1 MSPQLRGARRRP
13 DDPLIWLER
22 ATGSDPLRAT
32 PGQTGAVSDR
42 PPAFPFWLRSLLCLT
57 ASACF
62 FALLVAVAYNI
73 REGGDAIWLDRSI
86 AQQVQPHLRPRRM
99 GLALKM
105 TQIGSPIFI
114 VPATLA
120 AALISA
126 IVRRSIW
133 TGIVVVATVGLV
145 GLGSIVG
152 KQVITAAHPPFAAQM
167 PIPLE
172 HTFPSG
178 HVASALSLMGIV
190 AIACGRRPRH
200 LIIWL
205 GIAGVTAIV
214 AATRIYLG
222 AHWFSDT
229 LGGVFLA
236 CSALFAGAAL
246 LPDRTRSRPSPRQS
260 PESAS
265 VNYAWQKPPPF

>member
-1 MSPQLRGARRRP
+1 
-13 DDPLIWLER
+13 
-22 ATGSDPLRAT
+22 
-32 PGQTGAVSDR
+32 VSDR

-73 REGGDAIWLDRSI
+73 REGGDVIGIDGAI
-86 AQQVQPHLRPRRM
+86 AQHVQPHLGPRRTR
-99 GLALKM
+99 LALDI

-126 IVRRSIW
+126 IVRRSTW
-133 TGIVVVATVGLV
+133 TGIVVTATVGLV
-145 GLGSIVG
+145 GLGSIAG
-152 KQVITAAHPPFAAQM
+152 KQVITAAHPPFTAQM
-167 PIPLE
+167 PVGVG

-178 HVASALSLMGIV
+178 HVACALSLMGIV
-190 AIACGRRPRH
+190 AIACGGKQRH

-229 LGGVFLA
+229 LGGAFLG
-236 CSALFAGAAL
+236 CSAVFAGAAL
-246 LPDRTRSRPSPRQS
+246 LPDRTGSRPGPRQS
-260 PESAS
+260 PESA
-265 VNYAWQKPPPF
+265 

>member
-1 MSPQLRGARRRP
+1 M
-13 DDPLIWLER
+13 
-22 ATGSDPLRAT
+22 
-32 PGQTGAVSDR
+32 SDR

-62 FALLVAVAYNI
+62 FALLVALAYNI
-73 REGGDAIWLDRSI
+73 REGGDAIWLDGAI
-86 AQQVQPHLRPRRM
+86 AQHVQPHLRPHRI
-99 GLALKM
+99 GLALKL

-133 TGIVVVATVGLV
+133 TGVVVTATVGFV
-145 GLGSIVG
+145 GLGSTVM
-152 KQVITAAHPPFAAQM
+152 KQMITSAHPQFGAQ
-167 PIPLE
+167 IPVSLE

-190 AIACGRRPRH
+190 AIACGGKPRH

-229 LGGVFLA
+229 LGGVFLG
-236 CSALFAGAAL
+236 CSAVFAGAAL
-246 LPDRTRSRPSPRQS
+246 LPDRNGPRPSPPYRQKLH
-260 PESAS
+260 
-265 VNYAWQKPPPF
+265 Q

>member
-1 MSPQLRGARRRP
+1 
-13 DDPLIWLER
+13 
-22 ATGSDPLRAT
+22 
-32 PGQTGAVSDR
+32 VSDR
-42 PPAFPFWLRSLLCLT
+42 PHALPFWLRSLLCLT

-73 REGGDAIWLDRSI
+73 REGGDAIWLDGAI
-86 AQQVQPHLRPRRM
+86 ARHVHPHVGPRRTQ
-99 GLALKM
+99 LALTL
-105 TQIGSPIFI
+105 TQIGSPLFV
-114 VPATLA
+114 VPATLS

-133 TGIVVVATVGLV
+133 TGIVVTATVGLV
-145 GLGSIVG
+145 GVASTLG
-152 KQVITAAHPPFAAQM
+152 KQVITAAHPQFEA
-167 PIPLE
+167 PIHLSLE

-190 AIACGRRPRH
+190 AIACGAKPRH

-205 GIAGVTAIV
+205 GIAAVTAIV

-229 LGGVFLA
+229 LGGVFLG
-236 CSALFAGAAL
+236 CSAVFFGAAL
-246 LPDRTRSRPSPRQS
+246 LPHRNRPRPSS
-260 PESAS
+260 P
-265 VNYAWQKPPPF
+265 P

>member
-1 MSPQLRGARRRP
+1 
-13 DDPLIWLER
+13 
-22 ATGSDPLRAT
+22 
-32 PGQTGAVSDR
+32 VSDR
-42 PPAFPFWLRSLLCLT
+42 QPPFPLWLRSLLCLG

-73 REGGDAIWLDRSI
+73 REGGDALWLDGAI
-86 AQQVQPHLRPRRM
+86 ARHVQPHVGPRRTE
-99 GLALKM
+99 LALKL
-105 TQIGSPIFI
+105 TQIGSPIVI

-133 TGIVVVATVGLV
+133 TGIVVTATVCLV
-145 GLGSIVG
+145 GIGSTVG
-152 KQVITAAHPPFAAQM
+152 KQVITAAHPHLVEKVQ
-167 PIPLE
+167 IGLE

-190 AIACGRRPRH
+190 AIACGAKPRH

-205 GIAGVTAIV
+205 GIAVVTAIV

-229 LGGVFLA
+229 LGGVFLG
-236 CSALFAGAAL
+236 CSAVFAGAAL
-246 LPDRTRSRPSPRQS
+246 LPDRTGPRASPR
-260 PESAS
+260 
-265 VNYAWQKPPPF
+265 

>member
-1 MSPQLRGARRRP
+1 
-13 DDPLIWLER
+13 
-22 ATGSDPLRAT
+22 
-32 PGQTGAVSDR
+32 
-42 PPAFPFWLRSLLCLT
+42 LLCLT

-73 REGGDAIWLDRSI
+73 RDGGDVVGIDGAIARH
-86 AQQVQPHLRPRRM
+86 VQPHLKPRRIQ
-99 GLALKM
+99 LTLTM

-114 VPATLA
+114 VPATFA

-133 TGIVVVATVGLV
+133 TGIVVAATVGFV
-145 GLGSIVG
+145 GLGSTAM
-152 KQVITAAHPPFAAQM
+152 KQLITAAHPQIALQLPA
-167 PIPLE
+167 LE

-178 HVASALSLMGIV
+178 HVACALSLMGIV
-190 AIACGRRPRH
+190 AIACGAKPRH

-205 GIAGVTAIV
+205 GIAVVTAIV

-229 LGGVFLA
+229 LGGVFLG
-236 CSALFAGAAL
+236 CSAVFAGAAL
-246 LPDRTRSRPSPRQS
+246 LPRAPDPDLTRGHRQNL
-260 PESAS
+260 AS
-265 VNYAWQKPPPF
+265 VNDGWQNPPPC

>member
-1 MSPQLRGARRRP
+1 M
-13 DDPLIWLER
+13 
-22 ATGSDPLRAT
+22 
-32 PGQTGAVSDR
+32 SDR
-42 PPAFPFWLRSLLCLT
+42 LSAFPFWLRSLLCLA

-73 REGGDAIWLDRSI
+73 REGGDAIWLDDAI
-86 AQQVQPHLRPRRM
+86 AQHVQPHLGPRRTR
-99 GLALKM
+99 LALKL

-126 IVRRSIW
+126 VVRRSIW
-133 TGIVVVATVGLV
+133 TGVVVIATVGFV

-152 KQVITAAHPPFAAQM
+152 KQVITAAHPQSTAQ
-167 PIPLE
+167 IPVSLE

-178 HVASALSLMGIV
+178 HVASALTLMGIV
-190 AIACGRRPRH
+190 AIACGGKPRH

-229 LGGVFLA
+229 LGGVFLG
-236 CSALFAGAAL
+236 CSAVFAGAAL
-246 LPDRTRSRPSPRQS
+246 LPDRNQPRPI
-260 PESAS
+260 
-265 VNYAWQKPPPF
+265 PP

>member
-1 MSPQLRGARRRP
+1 
-13 DDPLIWLER
+13 
-22 ATGSDPLRAT
+22 
-32 PGQTGAVSDR
+32 VSDR
-42 PPAFPFWLRSLLCLT
+42 PSAFPFWLRSLLCLT

-73 REGGDAIWLDRSI
+73 REGGDAIWLDGAI
-86 AQQVQPHLRPRRM
+86 ARHVHPHVGPRRTQ
-99 GLALKM
+99 LALTM

-114 VPATLA
+114 IPATLA

-133 TGIVVVATVGLV
+133 TGIVVTATVGFV
-145 GLGSIVG
+145 GLGSTIG
-152 KQVITAAHPPFAAQM
+152 KLVFTAAHPPVAAHI
-167 PIPLE
+167 PVPLE

-190 AIACGRRPRH
+190 AIACGGKPRH

-205 GIAGVTAIV
+205 GIASVTAIV

-229 LGGVFLA
+229 LGGVFLG
-236 CSALFAGAAL
+236 CSAVFAGSAL
-246 LPDRTRSRPSPRQS
+246 LPDRTVPDLARGNRQNL
-260 PESAS
+260 P
-265 VNYAWQKPPPF
+265 Q

>member
-1 MSPQLRGARRRP
+1 M
-13 DDPLIWLER
+13 I
-22 ATGSDPLRAT
+22 TYV
-32 PGQTGAVSDR
+32 QTGAVSDR
-42 PPAFPFWLRSLLCLT
+42 PHAFPFWLRSLLCLA
-57 ASACF
+57 ASVCF

-73 REGGDAIWLDRSI
+73 REGGDVIGIDAAI
-86 AQQVQPHLRPRRM
+86 AQHVEPHLRPRRIR
-99 GLALKM
+99 LALNL

-126 IVRRSIW
+126 VVRRSIW
-133 TGIVVVATVGLV
+133 TGVVVTATVGLV

-152 KQVITAAHPPFAAQM
+152 KQVITAAHPQIAAD
-167 PIPLE
+167 IPVE

-190 AIACGRRPRH
+190 AIACGGKPRH

-222 AHWFSDT
+222 VHWFSDT
-229 LGGVFLA
+229 LGGVFLG
-236 CSALFAGAAL
+236 CSAVFAGAAL
-246 LPDRTRSRPSPRQS
+246 LPDRKEPRPSP
-260 PESAS
+260 P
-265 VNYAWQKPPPF
+265 

>member
-1 MSPQLRGARRRP
+1 M
-13 DDPLIWLER
+13 
-22 ATGSDPLRAT
+22 
-32 PGQTGAVSDR
+32 SDR
-42 PPAFPFWLRSLLCLT
+42 PPALPFWLRSLLCLT

-62 FALLVAVAYNI
+62 FALLVAVAYKI
-73 REGGDAIWLDRSI
+73 REGGEAIWLDGAI
-86 AQQVQPHLRPRRM
+86 AQHVQPHLGPRRTR
-99 GLALKM
+99 LALM
-105 TQIGSPIFI
+105 LTQIGSPIFI

-133 TGIVVVATVGLV
+133 TGTVVTATVGLV
-145 GLGSIVG
+145 GLGSTAM
-152 KQVITAAHPPFAAQM
+152 KQTITAAHPHFAAHI
-167 PIPLE
+167 PIE

-190 AIACGRRPRH
+190 AIACGGKPRH

-214 AATRIYLG
+214 AATRIYVG

-229 LGGVFLA
+229 LGGVFLGL
-236 CSALFAGAAL
+236 SAVFAGAAL
-246 LPDRTRSRPSPRQS
+246 LPDRKGPRPSP
-260 PESAS
+260 P
-265 VNYAWQKPPPF
+265 

>member
-1 MSPQLRGARRRP
+1 V
-13 DDPLIWLER
+13 
-22 ATGSDPLRAT
+22 
-32 PGQTGAVSDR
+32 QTGAVVDR
-42 PPAFPFWLRSLLCLT
+42 PHAFPFWLRSLLCLT

-73 REGGDAIWLDRSI
+73 REGGDVIGIDAAI
-86 AQQVQPHLRPRRM
+86 AQHVQPHLRPRRIR
-99 GLALKM
+99 LAFEL
-105 TQIGSPIFI
+105 TQIGSPMFI

-126 IVRRSIW
+126 VVRRSIW
-133 TGIVVVATVGLV
+133 TGVVVTATVGLV
-145 GLGSIVG
+145 GVGSIVG
-152 KQVITAAHPPFAAQM
+152 KQVITAAHPQFPAQM
-167 PIPLE
+167 PVE

-190 AIACGRRPRH
+190 AIACGGRPRH

-205 GIAGVTAIV
+205 GIAGVTAMV

-229 LGGVFLA
+229 LGGVILG
-236 CSALFAGAAL
+236 CSAVFAGAAL
-246 LPDRTRSRPSPRQS
+246 LPDRNGPRPSP
-260 PESAS
+260 P
-265 VNYAWQKPPPF
+265 

>member
-1 MSPQLRGARRRP
+1 VPTGVVRTRR
-13 DDPLIWLER
+13 
-22 ATGSDPLRAT
+22 SDPVWAFYLRH
-32 PGQTGAVSDR
+32 TGAVSDG

-73 REGGDAIWLDRSI
+73 REGGDAIWLDGAI
-86 AQQVQPHLRPRRM
+86 AHHVQPHLRPHRLE
-99 GLALKM
+99 LALKM
-105 TQIGSPIFI
+105 TQIGSPTFI

-133 TGIVVVATVGLV
+133 TGIVVTATVGLV
-145 GLGSIVG
+145 GLGSTAM
-152 KQVITAAHPPFAAQM
+152 KQVINAAHPQIATQ
-167 PIPLE
+167 IPTALE

-190 AIACGRRPRH
+190 AIACGAKPRH

-229 LGGVFLA
+229 LGGVFLG
-236 CSALFAGAAL
+236 CSAVFAGAAL
-246 LPDRTRSRPSPRQS
+246 LPSRTGPRASPR
-260 PESAS
+260 
-265 VNYAWQKPPPF
+265 